1 MMGGFLRPSTLVGIA
16 APMGVWALHL
26 VAVYSVQGLTC
37 AEGWS
42 PRAGFW
48 TMLALT
54 LPALAGIGWL
64 GARAWRASRAAT
76 GADAVSRRTR
86 FAAQATGLCAILA
99 AVAVLFT
106 LAPVLLLP
114 VCA

>member
-1 MMGGFLRPSTLVGIA
+1 MDGFLKPWKLVGIA
-16 APMGVWALHL
+16 APMGVWALHF

-42 PRAGFW
+42 ARAGFW
-48 TMLALT
+48 AMLGLT
-54 LPALAGIGWL
+54 LPALAAILWL
-64 GARAWRASRAAT
+64 GLRAWRLSRAAI
-76 GADAVSRRTR
+76 ANDAAARRTR
-86 FAAQATGLCAILA
+86 FAAQATGLCAVLA

>member
-1 MMGGFLRPSTLVGIA
+1 MAGYLKPWKLLGIA
-16 APMGVWALHL
+16 APMAVWALHF

-48 TMLALT
+48 AMLGLT
-54 LPALAGIGWL
+54 VPAIGAIAWL
-64 GARAWRASRAAT
+64 GLRAWRLARALPGEEA
-76 GADAVSRRTR
+76 ARRRSR
-86 FAAQATGLCAILA
+86 FAAQATGLCALLA